1 MKPKSNII
9 AQKLI
14 NLYRQEHVITGGWA
28 ALNPIFVNE
37 ASDDVLNAM
46 ADLPT
51 GKLLIQHIKN
61 LRDGKTPMD
70 SIDRNLLPYGG
81 LMAESPITKPLSDK
95 QWAELQ
101 SALARFTPTQEG
113 LAELQNSDVVKQF
126 GDEWT
131 IGIKNILSDKPDMLA
146 QWKLVMQTQRAYRL
160 WDMAVQIIN
169 QPLTERARAQIQ
181 ADMPEYET
189 FLPMFADAGKELLA
203 RLRTFMK
210 DPKHPNPDE
219 A

>member
-1 MKPKSNII
+1 MKPRANIV
-9 AQKLI
+9 AQRLI
-14 NLYRQEHVITGGWA
+14 NLYRQEHVITGGWT
-28 ALNPIFVNE
+28 ALNPIFVSE
-37 ASDDVLNAM
+37 ATDEVLNAM

-51 GKLLIQHIKN
+51 GKMLVQHIKN

-81 LMAESPITKPLSDK
+81 LMAESPVTRPLSDK

-101 SALARFTPTQEG
+101 SALNRFTPTQQG
-113 LAELQNSDVVKQF
+113 LVELQKSNVIKQF
-126 GDEWT
+126 GEEWM
-131 IGIKNILSDKPDMLA
+131 IGIKNILSDKPEMMDK
-146 QWKLVMQTQRAYRL
+146 WKLVMQTYRAYHL

-189 FLPMFADAGKELLA
+189 FLPMFADAGNELLA

-210 DPKHPNPDE
+210 DPKHPSSDE
-219 A
+219 D